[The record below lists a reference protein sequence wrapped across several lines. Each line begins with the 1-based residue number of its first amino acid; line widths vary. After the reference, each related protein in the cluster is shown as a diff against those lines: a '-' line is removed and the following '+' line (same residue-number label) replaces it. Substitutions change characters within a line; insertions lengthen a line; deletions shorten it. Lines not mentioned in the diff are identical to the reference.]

1 MILACPDC
9 SARFLIPDS
18 AIGADGR
25 TVRCGRCGHVWY
37 APPPPE
43 TAPPAA
49 ETEVPG
55 PPTGSEP
62 AGAPGG
68 AADDEDS
75 APPPESPEED
85 RAAGPGRPPQLPVLR
100 REPSRWPARLAWI
113 AAAAIAIAL
122 AAAAAWQYRVE
133 IATRWSGV
141 EPLYEAFD
149 ANPLPLGFGLR
160 VTIEETINTMRDGK
174 RVLSITGRIENMTA
188 RGRRIPALRG
198 TLFDETRRVLRH
210 WAIPAPAASLA
221 ARREAEFK
229 TELIDPSEDAV
240 RISIVF
246 HESG

>member
-18 AIGADGR
+18 AIGARGR

-37 APPPPE
+37 APAPPE
-43 TAPPAA
+43 TASPAA

-55 PPTGSEP
+55 PPTESQP
-62 AGAPGG
+62 
-68 AADDEDS
+68 ADDDGS
-75 APPPESPEED
+75 APPPEGRREAQ
-85 RAAGPGRPPQLPVLR
+85 AAELGRPPQLPVLR
-100 REPSRWPARLAWI
+100 REPSRWPARLARI
-113 AAAAIAIAL
+113 AAAAIAIVI

-133 IATRWSGV
+133 IAAYWPGV

-160 VTIEETINTMRDGK
+160 VTIEETVNTMRDGK
-174 RVLSITGRIENMTA
+174 RVLSITGRIENATA
-188 RGRRIPALRG
+188 RGRRVPGLRG
-198 TLFDETRRVLRH
+198 TLFDETQRVLQH
-210 WAIPAPAASLA
+210 WTIPAPAASLA
-221 ARREAEFK
+221 AHREAEFK
-229 TELIDPSEDAV
+229 TELIDPSENAV